1 MTFDQLF
8 KSKIKIMITDV
19 ISNQPMGHIPR
30 RHIIF
35 APISVIL
42 LISLQIVEVIL
53 DLISKQLTS
62 VYDLLNN
69 VPVALVL
76 RLQHLLKYV
85 LPLGLDGLRD
95 FGLELVD
102 AAVHEVL
109 RGIEVTDEWI
119 LLDEQLQQ
127 IILLVRQLL
136 VRLLLLLIDFRD
148 ELVLLLHSVVVQ
160 LLRK

>member
-1 MTFDQLF
+1 M
-8 KSKIKIMITDV
+8 
-19 ISNQPMGHIPR
+19 
-30 RHIIF
+30 
-35 APISVIL
+35 
-42 LISLQIVEVIL
+42 
-53 DLISKQLTS
+53 ISKQLTS
-62 VYDLLNN
+62 IYDLLDN

-76 RLQHLLKYV
+76 RLLHLLKYV